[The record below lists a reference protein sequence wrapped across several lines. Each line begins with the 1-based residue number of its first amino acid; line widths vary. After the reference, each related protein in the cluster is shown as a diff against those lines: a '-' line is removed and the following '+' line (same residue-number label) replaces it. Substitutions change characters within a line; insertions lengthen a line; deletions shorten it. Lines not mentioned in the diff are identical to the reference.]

1 MLLNKKQQKM
11 ILTRLQ
17 KLAGI
22 KLVEGI
28 EGSTD
33 SIGGSDLHI
42 LNNTNS
48 SMEKKDMGNGASL
61 TYFKINLQQ
70 DLSEADIDTLMTELK
85 LVKDK
90 LANINHPN
98 G

>member
-1 MLLNKKQQKM
+1 MLKNTNKM

-22 KLVEGI
+22 VLNEDRTGQN
-28 EGSTD
+28 D

-48 SMEKKDMGNGASL
+48 SMKKKAIEGGASL
-61 TYFKINLQQ
+61 TYFTVNLQQ
-70 DLSEADIDTLMTELK
+70 DLSESDIDNLMTELK
-85 LVKDK
+85 LVRDK
-90 LANINHPN
+90 LAHINHPN